1 MVSHA
6 GMGIEDDRRTVG
18 EFVRPWD
25 TRRLGHGL
33 SPRMDNS
40 AFVLPQGARNR
51 GNPMSNNPKA
61 KLKTLYVMRI
71 LQDET
76 DAEHGLSLRQIIERL
91 NDYGIQAERKGLYRD
106 IEALREFGFHI
117 QTYQRNPVQYAIAS
131 RDFTLSELML
141 LVDAVESCKF
151 LTKRQSRALTTN
163 LKLLASDHERAL
175 LDRRIHVP
183 GRITSKRDSV
193 FQDIDTLHDA
203 MRLQKKVEFKYY
215 KYALDGTRYATHD
228 GKKHVVTPVGIAF
241 SDGYYYLTAWNDD
254 HENMTEFRIDRMEN
268 VRVSDERATK
278 NDEITHHTFEGDGH
292 ELFGRFGGDPV
303 TATLLVNA
311 DKVEIIMDRFG
322 DSAEM
327 YKADDETA
335 KAVVKV
341 HKSEQFFGWL
351 AGLGGTVR
359 LHAPKSLKK
368 EYNDYL
374 KSLIEE

>member
-1 MVSHA
+1 M
-6 GMGIEDDRRTVG
+6 
-18 EFVRPWD
+18 
-25 TRRLGHGL
+25 
-33 SPRMDNS
+33 
-40 AFVLPQGARNR
+40 
-51 GNPMSNNPKA
+51 
-61 KLKTLYVMRI
+61 
-71 LQDET
+71 
-76 DAEHGLSLRQIIERL
+76 
-91 NDYGIQAERKGLYRD
+91 
-106 IEALREFGFHI
+106 
-117 QTYQRNPVQYAIAS
+117 
-131 RDFTLSELML
+131 
-141 LVDAVESCKF
+141 
-151 LTKRQSRALTTN
+151 
-163 LKLLASDHERAL
+163 
-175 LDRRIHVP
+175 
-183 GRITSKRDSV
+183 
-193 FQDIDTLHDA
+193 
-203 MRLQKKVEFKYY
+203 
-215 KYALDGTRYATHD
+215 
-228 GKKHVVTPVGIAF
+228 TPVGIAF

-327 YKADDETA
+327 YKADEETA

-368 EYNDYL
+368 EYREYL
-374 KSLIEE
+374 LKMAGAL

>member
-1 MVSHA
+1 
-6 GMGIEDDRRTVG
+6 
-18 EFVRPWD
+18 
-25 TRRLGHGL
+25 
-33 SPRMDNS
+33 
-40 AFVLPQGARNR
+40 
-51 GNPMSNNPKA
+51 MSNNPKA

-106 IEALREFGFHI
+106 IEALREFGIDI

-228 GKKHVVTPVGIAF
+228 GKKHVVTPVDIAF

-368 EYNDYL
+368 EYREYL
-374 KSLIEE
+374 LGLAEDLED

>member
-1 MVSHA
+1 
-6 GMGIEDDRRTVG
+6 
-18 EFVRPWD
+18 
-25 TRRLGHGL
+25 
-33 SPRMDNS
+33 
-40 AFVLPQGARNR
+40 
-51 GNPMSNNPKA
+51 MSNNPKA

-91 NDYGIQAERKGLYRD
+91 ADYGIQAERKGLYRD
-106 IEALREFGFHI
+106 IEALREFGIDI
-117 QTYQRNPVQYAIAS
+117 QTYQRNPVQYAIAT

-151 LTKRQSRALTTN
+151 LTKRQSRSLTTN

-183 GRITSKRDSV
+183 GRITSKCDSV
-193 FQDIDTLHDA
+193 FRDIDTLHDA
-203 MRLQKKVEFKYY
+203 MRLHRKVEFKYY
-215 KYALDGTRYATHD
+215 KYDLDGTRHATHD
-228 GKKHVVTPVGIAF
+228 GRKHVVTPVGIAYA
-241 SDGYYYLTAWNDD
+241 DGYYYLTAWNDD
-254 HENMTEFRIDRMEN
+254 HGNMTEFRIDRMDN
-268 VRVSDERATK
+268 VWVSDERATK

-327 YKADDETA
+327 YRHDGDTA
-335 KAVVKV
+335 KAIVKV

-359 LHAPKSLKK
+359 LDAPKSLMK
-368 EYNDYL
+368 EYRDYL
-374 KSLIEE
+374 LQLAEEMMEE